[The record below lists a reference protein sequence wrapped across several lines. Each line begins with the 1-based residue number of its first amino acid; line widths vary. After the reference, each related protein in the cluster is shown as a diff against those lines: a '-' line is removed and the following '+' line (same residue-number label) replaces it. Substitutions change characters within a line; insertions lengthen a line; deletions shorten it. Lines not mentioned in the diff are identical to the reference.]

1 MIFYQGRPIN
11 HGTHVP
17 GPVYQSSSENDYNAA
32 CTAVMPFANLRR
44 LINELLNKDPGM
56 VTQEAPLI
64 VLYSKSA
71 VCMADNVKDTKHTK

>member
-56 VTQEAPLI
+56 VT
-64 VLYSKSA
+64 
-71 VCMADNVKDTKHTK
+71 